1 VKVDLFRKKI
11 DDIFR
16 NEVKKMRVIII
27 GGNPAGLSAA
37 SAIRRM
43 HADWD
48 INVYEKG
55 QYISYGSCGIPYFV
69 SDEVKSLDNLITLT
83 KEALEQKRKIP
94 IHLYHEVVSVEFEKK
109 TVRVYDI
116 HNKIEFEKE
125 YDYLVIATG
134 GKAEIPTDLLNQNL
148 VNHPRI
154 FKIHTLNHA
163 KRLKSFLEGNKVKS
177 VIIIGAGYIGLEML
191 ESYIAQ
197 GVKGENITVIG
208 PRLVFHSDSQDY
220 IRKEVERHKVK
231 IILQKRAKKIES
243 ISSNQLKVILEDGTS
258 LESDLLQ
265 LSVGV
270 VPVTEIFKETD
281 LEMLPNG
288 AIITDK
294 FMRTNISNVY
304 AAGDCVASYHRIL
317 KKNVY
322 IPLAPAANKQGRI
335 AGSHI
340 AGKSVDSFPGV
351 VGTSIFKVLDLY
363 CARTGLN
370 EIQARELGYD
380 VKTTRIENNEIAHY
394 YPGVKKM
401 SISLIFDPKSHVLLG
416 AEITAPSPLGAKKID
431 VLATALNAGMRIE
444 DIQSLDLAYAPPFA
458 PVWDPILIAANVAR
472 RKCV

>member
-1 VKVDLFRKKI
+1 
-11 DDIFR
+11 
-16 NEVKKMRVIII
+16 MRVIII

-43 HADWD
+43 HADWE

-69 SDEVKSLDNLITLT
+69 SDDVKSLDNLITLT
-83 KEALEQKRKIP
+83 KETLEHKRKIP
-94 IHLYHEVVSVEFEKK
+94 VHLFHEVISVEFEKK
-109 TVRVYDI
+109 IIKVYDI

-125 YDYLVIATG
+125 YDYLIITTG
-134 GKAEIPTDLLNQNL
+134 GKAKIPKDLFNQNL
-148 VNHPRI
+148 SNHPRI

-163 KRLKSFLEGNKVKS
+163 KRLKNFLEGNQVKS

-197 GVKGENITVIG
+197 GIKGEDITIIG
-208 PRLVFHSDSQDY
+208 PRLVFHSENQDY
-220 IRKEVERHKVK
+220 IRKELEKHHVNV
-231 IILQKRAKKIES
+231 ILQKRAKKIES
-243 ISSNQLKVILEDGTS
+243 ISDTQLRVILEDGTS
-258 LESDLLQ
+258 LESDILQ

-270 VPVTEIFKETD
+270 VPATEIFQETG
-281 LEMLPNG
+281 LEMLSNG
-288 AIITDK
+288 AIITDE
-294 FMRTNISNVY
+294 FMRTNIPNVY
-304 AAGDCVASYHRIL
+304 AAGDCAASCHRIL

-340 AGKSVDSFPGV
+340 AGKLVDPFPGV
-351 VGTSIFKVLDLY
+351 VGTSIFKVLDLF

-380 VKTTRIENNEIAHY
+380 VRTTRIENNEIAHY

-401 SISLIFDPKSHVLLG
+401 AISLIFDPNSHNLLG
-416 AEITAPSPLGAKKID
+416 AEIIAPSPLGAKKID
-431 VLATALNAGMRIE
+431 VLATALHARMKIE